1 MTNPYRSVL
10 RTPGAIPFVL
20 AGFVGRM
27 PMSMM
32 TLAVLLVVRH
42 RTDSYAL
49 AGAASAAHTLT
60 QAVITPFVGRLSDRL
75 GQSKVLPKL
84 LVIFLT
90 GIGLI
95 VGAAATRGPVWLLFA
110 GAVIAGAGQLPYTSL
125 LRTRWAH
132 LLGSSPELS
141 TAMALE
147 SAADEAIFVMGPL
160 LVTALSAIDTILA
173 PIVAGA
179 LALLGTVPFV
189 AARASEPP
197 PRGAGSTTAAWR
209 IPALWILILGGLFVG
224 TVFGCTDVS
233 MVAFAQRHGHA
244 GLAGALLGLIAFGSL
259 VSGLLYGARRWKS
272 DIAKRYQLS
281 TAAMAIGTVP
291 AVFVASIWQ
300 MAPAALVIGIAVA
313 PTLIASSGLITRVVP
328 VSARTE
334 GFTWQSTGINVG
346 VAGGAA
352 LGGLLVQNFSS
363 QAAFL
368 VGPISATLAAAVAL
382 AGTRL
387 LAPRLTARGESV
399 GPDWAADAH

>member
-1 MTNPYRSVL
+1 
-10 RTPGAIPFVL
+10 
-20 AGFVGRM
+20 M

-32 TLAVLLVVRH
+32 TIAVLLVVRH

-60 QAVITPFVGRLSDRL
+60 QAVVTPFVGRLADRL

-84 LVIFLT
+84 LVIFLA
-90 GIGLI
+90 GISLI

-110 GAVIAGAGQLPYTSL
+110 GAVVAGAGQLPYTSL

-132 LLGSSPELS
+132 LLGSSPQLS

-160 LVTALSAIDTILA
+160 LVTALSAVDTLLA
-173 PIVAGA
+173 PIVAGL

-197 PRGAGSTTAAWR
+197 PRAAGSITAAWR
-209 IPALWILILGGLFVG
+209 IPALWVLILGGGFVG
-224 TVFGCTDVS
+224 TVFGCTDVA
-233 MVAFAQRHGHA
+233 MVAFAQKHGHA
-244 GLAGALLGLIAFGSL
+244 GLAGALLGLIAVGSL
-259 VSGLLYGARRWKS
+259 VSGLLYGARRWNS
-272 DIAKRYQLS
+272 DLARRYQIS
-281 TAAMAIGTVP
+281 TAAMAIGCIP
-291 AVFVASIWQ
+291 AVMVASLWQ
-300 MAPAALVIGIAVA
+300 MAPAALLIGVAVA

-352 LGGLLVQNFSS
+352 LGGLLIQTFST
-363 QAAFL
+363 QAAFM
-368 VGPISATLAAAVAL
+368 VGPIAAGFAALVAI
-382 AGTRL
+382 AGNKL
-387 LAPRLTARGESV
+387 LAPRLTTRRESV
-399 GPDWAADAH
+399 GPEIPSRS

>member
-1 MTNPYRSVL
+1 
-10 RTPGAIPFVL
+10 
-20 AGFVGRM
+20 
-27 PMSMM
+27 MSMM
-32 TLAVLLVVRH
+32 TIAVLLVVRH

-60 QAVITPFVGRLSDRL
+60 QAAATPFVGRLSDRL

-84 LVIFLT
+84 LLIFLT

-95 VGAAATRGPVWLLFA
+95 VGAAAARGPVWLLFA
-110 GAVIAGAGQLPYTSL
+110 GAVVAGAGQLPYPSL

-147 SAADEAIFVMGPL
+147 SAADEALFVMGPL
-160 LVTALSAIDTILA
+160 LVTALSAVDTLLA
-173 PIVAGA
+173 PIVAGL

-197 PRGAGSTTAAWR
+197 PHAAGTSAAAWR
-209 IPALWILILGGLFVG
+209 VPALWILIIGGAFVG
-224 TVFGCTDVS
+224 TVFGCIDVT
-233 MVAFAQRHGHA
+233 MVAFAQTHGVA
-244 GLAGALLGLIAFGSL
+244 GLSGALLGLIALGSL
-259 VSGLLYGARRWKS
+259 ISGLLYGARRWTS
-272 DIAKRYQLS
+272 DLARRYQLS
-281 TAAMAIGTVP
+281 TAALALGCIPAI
-291 AVFVASIWQ
+291 AVGSVWQ
-300 MAPAALVIGIAVA
+300 MAPASLLIGISVA

-352 LGGLLVQNFSS
+352 LAGLLVQSYGTRT
-363 QAAFL
+363 AFL
-368 VGPISATLAAAVAL
+368 IGPVSAGLAAIVAIAGNKLLTPRVSAPAEPSDSDAL
-382 AGTRL
+382 AS
-387 LAPRLTARGESV
+387 ESLKRRS
-399 GPDWAADAH
+399 

>member
-1 MTNPYRSVL
+1 
-10 RTPGAIPFVL
+10 
-20 AGFVGRM
+20 
-27 PMSMM
+27 MSMM
-32 TLAVLLVVRH
+32 TIAVLLVVRH

-60 QAVITPFVGRLSDRL
+60 QAFITPFVGRLSDRL

-84 LVIFLT
+84 LLIFLA

-95 VGAAATRGPVWLLFA
+95 VAAAASRWPVWLLFA
-110 GAVIAGAGQLPYTSL
+110 GAVVAGAGQLPYPSL

-160 LVTALSAIDTILA
+160 IVTALSAVDTILA
-173 PIVAGA
+173 PIIAGL

-197 PRGAGSTTAAWR
+197 PHAAGSTTVAWR
-209 IPALWILILGGLFVG
+209 IPALWILILGGACIG
-224 TVFGCTDVS
+224 TVFGCLDVS
-233 MVAFAQRHGHA
+233 MVAFAQKHGHSS
-244 GLAGALLGLIAFGSL
+244 LAGALLGAAAFGSL

-272 DIAKRYQLS
+272 DLARRYQFS
-281 TAAMAIGTVP
+281 TAALAIGCVP
-291 AVFVASIWQ
+291 AIFVGSLGL
-300 MAPAALVIGIAVA
+300 MAPAALLIGVSVA

-352 LGGLLVQNFSS
+352 LGGLLIQTFSV

-368 VGPISATLAAAVAL
+368 VGPIAAVLAAAVAL
-382 AGTRL
+382 TGNKLLQPRL
-387 LAPRLTARGESV
+387 AELFPKQAVVAEPLKRRSAQAPR
-399 GPDWAADAH
+399 

>member
-1 MTNPYRSVL
+1 
-10 RTPGAIPFVL
+10 
-20 AGFVGRM
+20 M

-32 TLAVLLVVRH
+32 TIAVLLVVRH

-60 QAVITPFVGRLSDRL
+60 QAVITPFVGRLADRL

-90 GIGLI
+90 GIALI
-95 VGAAATRGPVWLLFA
+95 VGSAATRGPVWLLFA

-132 LLGSSPELS
+132 LLGSSPQLS

-160 LVTALSAIDTILA
+160 IVTALSAVDTLLA
-173 PIVAGA
+173 PIVAGL

-197 PRGAGSTTAAWR
+197 PRAAGSITAAWR
-209 IPALWILILGGLFVG
+209 IPALWVLILGGGFVG
-224 TVFGCTDVS
+224 TVFGCTDVA
-233 MVAFAQRHGHA
+233 MVAFAQKNGHA

-259 VSGLLYGARRWKS
+259 VSGLFYGARRWNA
-272 DIAKRYQLS
+272 DLARRYQVS
-281 TAAMAIGTVP
+281 TAAMAIGCVP
-291 AVFVASIWQ
+291 AVLVASIWQ
-300 MAPAALVIGIAVA
+300 MAPAALLIGVAVA

-352 LGGLLVQNFSS
+352 LGGLLIQTFST

-368 VGPISATLAAAVAL
+368 VGPIAASLAAVVAIV
-382 AGTRL
+382 GNKL
-387 LAPRLTARGESV
+387 LAPRLTTRRESV
-399 GPDWAADAH
+399 GPECPASAR

>member
-1 MTNPYRSVL
+1 
-10 RTPGAIPFVL
+10 
-20 AGFVGRM
+20 
-27 PMSMM
+27 MSMM
-32 TLAVLLVVRH
+32 TIAVLLVVRH

-84 LVIFLT
+84 LLIFLT
-90 GIGLI
+90 GISLI
-95 VGAAATRGPVWLLFA
+95 VGAAAARGPVWLLFA
-110 GAVIAGAGQLPYTSL
+110 GAVIAGAGQLPYPSL

-160 LVTALSAIDTILA
+160 IVTALSAVDTLLA
-173 PIVAGA
+173 PIVAGL

-197 PRGAGSTTAAWR
+197 PSAAGSSAAAWR
-209 IPALWILILGGLFVG
+209 IPALWILIIGGAFVG
-224 TVFGCTDVS
+224 TVFGCIDVT
-233 MVAFAQRHGHA
+233 MVAFAQTHGVA
-244 GLAGALLGLIAFGSL
+244 GLSGALLGLIALGSL
-259 VSGLLYGARRWKS
+259 ISGLLYGARRWKS
-272 DIAKRYQLS
+272 DLARRYQLS
-281 TAAMAIGTVP
+281 TAAMALGCIP
-291 AVFVASIWQ
+291 AIAVGSVWQ
-300 MAPAALVIGIAVA
+300 MAPAALLIGVAVA

-352 LGGLLVQNFSS
+352 LAGLLVQSFDTRT
-363 QAAFL
+363 AFL
-368 VGPISATLAAAVAL
+368 IGPIAAGLAALVAIS
-382 AGTRL
+382 GNKL
-387 LAPRLTARGESV
+387 LAPRLTPRSERV
-399 GPDWAADAH
+399 LH

>member
-1 MTNPYRSVL
+1 
-10 RTPGAIPFVL
+10 
-20 AGFVGRM
+20 
-27 PMSMM
+27 MSMM

-60 QAVITPFVGRLSDRL
+60 QAFITPFVGRLSDRL

-84 LVIFLT
+84 LLIFLT
-90 GIGLI
+90 GICLI
-95 VGAAATRGPVWLLFA
+95 VGAAAARGPVWLLFA
-110 GAVIAGAGQLPYTSL
+110 GSIIAGAGQLPYPSL

-160 LVTALSAIDTILA
+160 LVTALSAVDTLLA
-173 PIVAGA
+173 PIVAGL

-197 PRGAGSTTAAWR
+197 PRSAANSTAAWR
-209 IPALWILILGGLFVG
+209 IPALWVLILGGGFVG
-224 TVFGCTDVS
+224 TVFGCLDVS
-233 MVAFAQRHGHA
+233 MVAFAQKHGHA

-272 DIAKRYQLS
+272 DLARRYQLS
-281 TAAMAIGTVP
+281 TAAMAIGTIP
-291 AVFVASIWQ
+291 AVFVASLWG
-300 MAPAALVIGIAVA
+300 MAPAALLIGVAVA
-313 PTLIASSGLITRVVP
+313 PTLIASSGLVTRVVP

-352 LGGLLVQNFSS
+352 LGGLLVQSFST

-368 VGPISATLAAAVAL
+368 VGPIAALLAAAVAIT
-382 AGTRL
+382 GNRL
-387 LAPRLTARGESV
+387 LAPRIASRTAAV
-399 GPDWAADAH
+399 GPECPAGAR

>member
-1 MTNPYRSVL
+1 VTNPYRAVL

-32 TLAVLLVVRH
+32 TIAVLLVVRH

-84 LVIFLT
+84 LLIFLT
-90 GIGLI
+90 GISLI
-95 VGAAATRGPVWLLFA
+95 VGTAAARGPVWLLFA
-110 GAVIAGAGQLPYTSL
+110 GAVVAGAGQLPYPSL

-160 LVTALSAIDTILA
+160 LVTALATVDTLLA
-173 PIVAGA
+173 PIVAGL

-197 PRGAGSTTAAWR
+197 PNAGHGAAAWR
-209 IPALWILILGGLFVG
+209 IPALWILIIGGAFVG
-224 TVFGCTDVS
+224 TVFGCIDVT
-233 MVAFAQRHGHA
+233 MVAFAQTNGVA
-244 GLAGALLGLIAFGSL
+244 GLSGALLGLIALGSL
-259 VSGLLYGARRWKS
+259 ISGLLYGARRWKS
-272 DIAKRYQLS
+272 DLAKRYQVS
-281 TAAMAIGTVP
+281 TAAMALGCIP
-291 AVFVASIWQ
+291 AIVVGSVWQ
-300 MAPAALVIGIAVA
+300 MAPAALLIGVSVA

-352 LGGLLVQNFSS
+352 LAGLLVQSFDTRT
-363 QAAFL
+363 AFL
-368 VGPISATLAAAVAL
+368 VGPIAAGLAAVVAI
-382 AGTRL
+382 AGNKL
-387 LAPRLTARGESV
+387 LAPRLTPRSERV
-399 GPDWAADAH
+399 TR

>member
-60 QAVITPFVGRLSDRL
+60 QAAITPFVGRLSDRL

-84 LVIFLT
+84 LLIFLT
-90 GIGLI
+90 GISLI

-110 GAVIAGAGQLPYTSL
+110 GSVIAGAGQLPYPSL

-160 LVTALSAIDTILA
+160 IVTALSAVDTLLA
-173 PIVAGA
+173 PIVAGV

-197 PRGAGSTTAAWR
+197 PRGAGTGSAAWR
-209 IPALWILILGGLFVG
+209 IPALWILILGGAFVG
-224 TVFGCTDVS
+224 TVFGCLDVS
-233 MVAFAQRHGHA
+233 MVAFAQKQGHA

-272 DIAKRYQLS
+272 DIARRYQLS
-281 TAAMAIGTVP
+281 TAAMAIGCVP
-291 AVFVASIWQ
+291 AVFVGSLWQ
-300 MAPAALVIGIAVA
+300 MAPAALLIGVAVA
-313 PTLIASSGLITRVVP
+313 PTLIASSGLVTRVVP

-352 LGGLLVQNFSS
+352 LGGLLIQSFST

-368 VGPISATLAAAVAL
+368 VGPIAACLAAGVAIL
-382 AGTRL
+382 GNKL
-387 LAPRLTARGESV
+387 LAPRVQMRAGRTSQTA
-399 GPDWAADAH
+399 